1 VAYVEFTDS
10 AGVEWQAWDVTR
22 ESLVSAHSDENYL
35 GELRDGWIVFQTGAI
50 TRRLSPIP
58 RDWASLP
65 PAELEKLCQQAQLV
79 VKRDR
84 SGAYPKYEPE
94 REPPGPRGAS

>member
-1 VAYVEFTDS
+1 MAYVEFTDS

-22 ESLVSAHSDENYL
+22 ESLTSAHSDENYL

-58 RDWASLP
+58 RDWAALP
-65 PAELEKLCQQAQLV
+65 ASELETLCQQAQLV
-79 VKRDR
+79 VKRER
-84 SGAYPKYEPE
+84 SGTSSKYEPE
-94 REPPGPRGAS
+94 REPPGHRGPS